1 MKKIL
6 LGGLIVLLALF
17 AISCAQDPELNVE
30 NHKENSRW
38 EHVWEDSNDDNRY
51 IRSLLKFNIGK
62 LKYDSVA
69 GADTAVIDIKMDYPQ
84 NGKAGL
90 AFAFT
95 TRKLYGETNPT
106 TGKQED
112 WNAYSYYVIG
122 LGANN
127 TNTGYEY
134 YIDYNQDMT
143 SSTGGTEAEVTS
155 NANFVEEVQELTA
168 IPGASNFVADKPVT
182 FRVAIS
188 ASDVGYTVKI
198 ISVTVG
204 NSTIGNDTGPLVT
217 KQITHANCVSKYN
230 PSDENEK
237 TPALTGEL
245 YSYGMLSGMN
255 AGTKKVKTTWTI
267 DREASEGVT
276 ALSADEN

>member
-127 TNTGYEY
+127 TNSGYEY

-143 SSTGGTEAEVTS
+143 SSTGGTEAEVTT
-155 NANFVEEVQELTA
+155 NAKFIEEVQALTA

-188 ASDVGYTVKI
+188 AGDVGYTVKI

-204 NSTIGNDTGPLVT
+204 NSTIGNDAEPLVT
-217 KQITHANCVSKYN
+217 KLITHADYVNTYT
-230 PSDENEK
+230 SDGNEK
-237 TPALTGEL
+237 TPELTGEL

>member
-62 LKYDSVA
+62 LKFDSVA
-69 GADTAVIDIKMDYPQ
+69 GADTAVIDIKMEYPQ

-95 TRKLYGETNPT
+95 NRKLYGETNPT
-106 TGKQED
+106 TGKKEE

-143 SSTGGTEAEVTS
+143 SSTGGTEADVTS
-155 NANFVEEVQELTA
+155 DAEFVEEVQELTA
-168 IPGASNFVADKPVT
+168 IPGASNFVADEPVT
-182 FRVAIS
+182 FRVSIS
-188 ASDVGYTVKI
+188 AGDVGYTVKI

-204 NSTIGNDTGPLVT
+204 NATIGNSEAALVT
-217 KQITHANCVSKYN
+217 KQITHANYVNKYN
-230 PSDENEK
+230 PSDENEE
-237 TPALTGEL
+237 TPELTGEL

-267 DREASEGVT
+267 DREASKGVT

>member
-38 EHVWEDSNDDNRY
+38 EHVWEDSNDDDRY

-95 TRKLYGETNPT
+95 NRKLYGQTNPT
-106 TGKQED
+106 TGKAESY
-112 WNAYSYYVIG
+112 NAYSYYLLGI
-122 LGANN
+122 GAN
-127 TNTGYEY
+127 TANTGYEY
-134 YIDYNQDMT
+134 YIDYIQDMT
-143 SSTGGTEAEVTS
+143 SVTGGTASDVTS
-155 NANFVEEVQELTA
+155 NAQEVKPVQAATNLNEN
-168 IPGASNFVADKPVT
+168 NFVADEPAT

-188 ASDVGYTVKI
+188 AGENGYTVKI

-204 NSTIGNDTGPLVT
+204 NSTHGSDGAPLVT
-217 KQITHANCVSKYN
+217 KVINHSDYVTKYT
-230 PSDENEK
+230 SSEDEE

-245 YSYGMLSGMN
+245 YSYGMLSGKN